1 MLKKILII
9 FALLNFVSFVI
20 SAASSK
26 PDENTTDAEGPS
38 DQKMVDFSLSGYNQR
53 GKKSW
58 EVKGNSADIF
68 TDIVKLTEVN
78 ANVFG
83 EEDKINLVADKGE
96 YDKTNGKMHLQDNVV
111 ITTETGGKLTTD
123 SLDWDRASQKVTTND
138 LVNVEKENMKI
149 NGKGLEGQPNL
160 KKVEFKDNVQVE
172 IKEAQD
178 PKSPVG
184 EVKGPTI
191 ITCDGPL
198 EIDYE
203 KEVAVFN
210 KNVKVDQKEQIQMYA
225 DKMEAY
231 FDFKNKKILR
241 VQSSGNV
248 KIVKGDNVSYS
259 DEANYMASDKRM
271 TLTGRPR
278 LVIYSE
284 EKLVDAPAGN

>member
-1 MLKKILII
+1 MIKKIIVI
-9 FALLNFVSFVI
+9 FALLNLVSFVI
-20 SAASSK
+20 SAASK
-26 PDENTTDAEGPS
+26 PEENTAATEGAS
-38 DQKMVDFSLSGYNQR
+38 DQKMVDFSLAGYNQR

-68 TDIVKLTEVN
+68 TDIVKLTDVN

-111 ITTETGGKLTTD
+111 ITTQTGGKLTTD
-123 SLDWDRASQKVTTND
+123 SLDWDRASQRVTTND
-138 LVNVEKENMKI
+138 LVKVEKENMKI
-149 NGKGLEGQPNL
+149 DGKGLEGQPNL

-178 PKSPVG
+178 AKSPADG
-184 EVKGPTI
+184 TKGPTI
-191 ITCDGPL
+191 ITCEGPL

-259 DEANYMASDKRM
+259 DEANYLASDKKM

-278 LVIYSE
+278 LVIYSG
-284 EKLVDAPAGN
+284 EKLVDAPTGN